1 MPRVENTILIK
12 APRETV
18 IAIARHNELFPEFME
33 DVQSI
38 TLKEKSEDGL
48 RVVSDWVGIVPKFG
62 NKIRWTEEDIWD
74 LESGVATFRQLEGD
88 YDQFEGVW
96 RFTADGENV
105 TRFDSV
111 LDYNI
116 EIPLV
121 GGLIKTII
129 HKTMQANLD
138 STMKAIKDRCEAAVA
153 R

>member
-1 MPRVENTILIK
+1 MPRVENSILIK
-12 APRETV
+12 APREAV
-18 IAIARHNELFPEFME
+18 IGIARDNEQFPEFMA
-33 DVQSI
+33 DVASI
-38 TLKEKSEDGL
+38 NVREKSDDGL

-62 NKIRWTEEDIWD
+62 NKIRWTEEDVWD
-74 LESGVATFRQLEGD
+74 LEAGTCTFRQLEGD

-96 RFTADGENV
+96 RFTADGEHV

-138 STMKAIKDRCEAAVA
+138 ATMKAIKDRCEAV
-153 R
+153 RS